1 MATQVKH
8 PIWLPALGSPGA
20 GTFASLY
27 AIESFARALL
37 SSVVPIQAY
46 DLLRSEQKVS
56 LLYTCVSVFALL
68 ITLTTPLL
76 LRTFARRWVYSMG
89 AVLLIAAAAALATHT
104 LTGQVIGQLCRSAG
118 AGALA
123 LGLNLYIMDHIHKT
137 KFMQS
142 ESLRMAWS
150 TLGWTIGPAAG
161 VALYTR
167 LGLAAPYAAS
177 AVCSIALLAL
187 FWFYRLSENTA
198 IRAGGKAKQEVNPLK
213 SVGRFL
219 SQPRLRLA
227 WLIAFGRSC
236 FWSTFFVY
244 GPILMVV
251 SGQGSFAGGLL
262 VSAGNAMLFCAL
274 FWGRIGR
281 RFGARR
287 VMSLAF
293 AGMTAGLLAAGACG
307 EGLPLLA
314 AVFLLACTVFT
325 IALDAIGSTAFF
337 RAVRPRERAE
347 MTGVYRTYLD
357 LSELMPPLVYS
368 IVLAFFG
375 IGAVFATLGLFCA
388 VCGVICWRYL
398 PKSM

>member
-89 AVLLIAAAAALATHT
+89 AALLIAAAAALATHT

-198 IRAGGKAKQEVNPLK
+198 IRAGGKAKQEVNPLR

-227 WLIAFGRSC
+227 WLSPSGARASGAPSSSTGRSSWWC
-236 FWSTFFVY
+236 RGRAALPAASWSRRATRCCSARF
-244 GPILMVV
+244 
-251 SGQGSFAGGLL
+251 SGAGSAA
-262 VSAGNAMLFCAL
+262 VSAP
-274 FWGRIGR
+274 
-281 RFGARR
+281 
-287 VMSLAF
+287 
-293 AGMTAGLLAAGACG
+293 AASCRWPSPA
-307 EGLPLLA
+307 
-314 AVFLLACTVFT
+314 
-325 IALDAIGSTAFF
+325 
-337 RAVRPRERAE
+337 
-347 MTGVYRTYLD
+347 
-357 LSELMPPLVYS
+357 
-368 IVLAFFG
+368 
-375 IGAVFATLGLFCA
+375 
-388 VCGVICWRYL
+388 
-398 PKSM
+398 